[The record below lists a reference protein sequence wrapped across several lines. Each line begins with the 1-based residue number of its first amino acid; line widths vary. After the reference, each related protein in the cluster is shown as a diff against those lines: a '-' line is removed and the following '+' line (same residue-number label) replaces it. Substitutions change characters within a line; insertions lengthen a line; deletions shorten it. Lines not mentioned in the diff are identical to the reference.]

1 MALLTLAEAKQQL
14 DIETTAH
21 DAELPLYIDAL
32 APVIE
37 GYIGPVETRTVTETI
52 DSHGPAL
59 RLRQTP
65 AVSLT
70 SATPVLPTGTALNVA
85 GLALDSV
92 TGVVTRLDGGLF
104 CRGPWTV
111 VYEAGRGAVPA
122 TVKLAA
128 AILLQHLWR
137 TQYGAARGA
146 VGGGDDYAVTEPV
159 VGFGYAVPNRVLEL
173 LEPYKT
179 PPAVA

>member
-1 MALLTLAEAKQQL
+1 MALLTLPEAKQQL
-14 DIETTAH
+14 DIETTGH
-21 DAELPLYIDAL
+21 DLELQLYVDAL
-32 APVIE
+32 TPVIE
-37 GYIGPVETRTVTETI
+37 GYIGPVEDRSVTETL
-52 DSHGPAL
+52 SSYGASL
-59 RLRQTP
+59 CLRQRP
-65 AVSLT
+65 AISLT
-70 SATPVLPTGTALNVA
+70 SVTPVLGGGTALDVA
-85 GLALDSV
+85 DLALDTV
-92 TGVVTRLDGGLF
+92 TGIVTRLDGAHF
-104 CRGPWTV
+104 SPGPWTV
-111 VYEAGRGAVPA
+111 VYMAGRGEVPA

-159 VGFGYAVPNRVLEL
+159 IGFGYAVPNRVLQL

>member
-1 MALLTLAEAKQQL
+1 MALLTLDEAKRQL

-21 DAELPLYIDAL
+21 DVELQLYLEAL

-37 GYIGPVETRTVTETI
+37 GYIGPVENRIVTETLT
-52 DSHGPAL
+52 SHGASL
-59 RLRQTP
+59 CLRQTP
-65 AVSLT
+65 VVSLT
-70 SATPVLPTGTALNVA
+70 SLTPVLDGGA
-85 GLALDSV
+85 ALDVATLAVDTV
-92 TGVVTRLDGGLF
+92 TGVITRRDRFLF
-104 CRGPWTV
+104 CPGPWTA
-111 VYEAGRGAVPA
+111 VYVAGRGTVPA

-159 VGFGYAVPNRVLEL
+159 AGFGYAVPNRVLEL
-173 LEPYKT
+173 LEPYKM

>member
-14 DIETTAH
+14 DIETGAH
-21 DAELPLYIDAL
+21 DGELQLYVDAL

-37 GYIGPVETRTVTETI
+37 GYIGPVENRVVTETI
-52 DSHGPAL
+52 ASHGASL
-59 RLRQTP
+59 ALRQTP
-65 AVSLT
+65 VVSLT
-70 SATPVLPTGTALNVA
+70 SLVPVLDGA
-85 GLALDSV
+85 ALDVATLAVDTV
-92 TGVVTRLDGGLF
+92 TGVITRRDRSLF
-104 CRGPWTV
+104 AAGPWTV
-111 VYEAGRGAVPA
+111 VYVAGRGGVPA

-146 VGGGDDYAVTEPV
+146 VGGGDDYSVTEPV
-159 VGFGYAVPNRVLEL
+159 IGFGYAVPNRVLQL